1 VCIATVYSDGDD
13 ERKEGMQ
20 DVIRIEAEDSAF
32 RLVGL
37 LGEEKHIEGR
47 LKSVDF
53 WQEHSAVIEQH

>member
-1 VCIATVYSDGDD
+1 MCIATVYIDSGD
-13 ERKEGMQ
+13 ERKEAMR
-20 DVIRIEAEDSAF
+20 DVIRIEAEDGGF